1 MVLLVRFLAAA
12 PGCPFSTP
20 SAVLGMWRGILVLL
34 AWREAWRTSSLL
46 SKPKEPAQFSS
57 PLCFLK
63 PFDHAH
69 GHCIFIL
76 MLRFF

>member
-1 MVLLVRFLAAA
+1 MALLVRFWRLL
-12 PGCPFSTP
+12 PLPLSTVSGAGP
-20 SAVLGMWRGILVLL
+20 AR
-34 AWREAWRTSSLL
+34 REAEDTRPPLQAKGPPSSQSLV
-46 SKPKEPAQFSS
+46 
-57 PLCFLK
+57 FLK